1 MNNMENTTLIE
12 TKLTEMEDWYRA
24 LIFDSN
30 CKVVAVKNCK
40 ADDKELAEFLT
51 AMRDRDTT
59 IGKGFKFLGNHFDV
73 HRFHPP
79 LVYGRRGGPEGGPD
93 EAEGICL
100 ARVREYLN

>member
-1 MNNMENTTLIE
+1 MDNTTQIE
-12 TKLTEMEDWYRA
+12 TKLAEMEDGYRA
-24 LIFDSN
+24 VIFDSN
-30 CKVVAVKNCK
+30 SKVLAAKNCK
-40 ADDKELAEFLT
+40 AEEKELTEFLT

-59 IGKGFKFLGNHFDV
+59 IGKGFRFLGNHFDV

-100 ARVREYLN
+100 ARVTY

>member
-1 MNNMENTTLIE
+1 MDNTSQIE

-24 LIFDSN
+24 VIFDTN
-30 CKVVAVKNCK
+30 VKVLAAKNAK
-40 ADDKELAEFLT
+40 AEEKELSEFLT
-51 AMRDRDTT
+51 AMKDRDTT

-100 ARVREYLN
+100 ARVRRQ